1 MQTEQFK
8 LHADIEERHWWF
20 VARRRIMRAIANQV
34 LPPSP
39 ATIVLD
45 VGCGTGGNI
54 AALANDY
61 RCLGI
66 DTSAEAIALATTRF
80 PRVKFVCGTA
90 PDDVREQLRD
100 VRLILLMDVLEHV
113 ADDVTLLSNLVSAA
127 PKGTYFLIT
136 VPANPRLWSAHD
148 VAFGHYRR
156 YVTTGFEKLWT
167 ELPLQAVFVSYFNS
181 RLYPL
186 VKTVRTISRWRG
198 KSGGLAGTD
207 FHMPARPINRLLQR
221 IFAGETGRL
230 TNVLH
235 HRSAGYR
242 RGVSLMALLR
252 REQN

>member
-39 ATIVLD
+39 ATTVLD

-66 DTSAEAIALATTRF
+66 DTSAEAIALATVRF

-136 VPANPRLWSAHD
+136 VPANPRLSTP
-148 VAFGHYRR
+148 
-156 YVTTGFEKLWT
+156 TTW
-167 ELPLQAVFVSYFNS
+167 
-181 RLYPL
+181 
-186 VKTVRTISRWRG
+186 
-198 KSGGLAGTD
+198 
-207 FHMPARPINRLLQR
+207 
-221 IFAGETGRL
+221 
-230 TNVLH
+230 
-235 HRSAGYR
+235 RSAIIAVTLPPVLKNCGR
-242 RGVSLMALLR
+242 SCRFRLCLFRTSIRGFIR
-252 REQN
+252 W